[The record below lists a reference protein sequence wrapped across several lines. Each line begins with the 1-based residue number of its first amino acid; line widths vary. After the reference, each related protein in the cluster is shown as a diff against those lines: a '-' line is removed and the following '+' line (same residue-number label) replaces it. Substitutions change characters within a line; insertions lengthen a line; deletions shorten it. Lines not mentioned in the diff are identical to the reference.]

1 LLISQYATNVR
12 DLLKGAVTLVFS
24 TLIWRLIILRK
35 RFLLNLLPVLGVE
48 GLGLT
53 IAEVVGNQ
61 D

>member
-1 LLISQYATNVR
+1 M
-12 DLLKGAVTLVFS
+12 VFS